1 MSTPPLPRCSET
13 AAAMFLAACQPRRRT
28 CAARLLPTLVLIAAF
43 WFSITARG
51 EDWNARVLAQVEA
64 MPRGGGYQV
73 NRLASERLSAAV
85 GVRSGAL
92 AVQPAQA
99 TPSFC
104 SGATYLVFLK
114 TVATAP
120 LSPAIL
126 DHLSVRGQPDGHGV
140 WGRWNANG
148 PGTARLF
155 RELGLGRNFDDF
167 AQARPGD
174 FMKIFWSPEVGRSE
188 RGHSVIYLGRETRGG
203 AETVRFWSSNI
214 PGGYGVKSVPR
225 ARIAYAIFSR
235 LEHPEALNRLSELPE
250 TCTYL
255 ARLGATRS
263 SRAEAKSMT
272 GI

>member
-1 MSTPPLPRCSET
+1 MSTPPVARCSAST
-13 AAAMFLAACQPRRRT
+13 AAMFLSTCQPRRRSF
-28 CAARLLPTLVLIAAF
+28 AVRILPTLAILAALL
-43 WFSITARG
+43 FSLTARG
-51 EDWNARVLAQVEA
+51 EDWNARVLAQIGA
-64 MPRGGGYQV
+64 MPQGGGYQA
-73 NRLASERLSAAV
+73 NRLAYDRLTAAID
-85 GVRSGAL
+85 VRRDTL
-92 AVQPAQA
+92 AIQPAQA

-104 SGATYLVFLK
+104 SEATYLVFLK

-120 LSPAIL
+120 LAPSVIDLLP
-126 DHLSVRGQPDGHGV
+126 VRGQPDGYGV

-167 AQARPGD
+167 SQARPGD
-174 FMKIFWSPEVGRSE
+174 FMKIFWSSEVGRRE
-188 RGHSVIYLGRETRGG
+188 HGHSVIFLGRETQGG
-203 AETVRFWSSNI
+203 VECVRFWSSNAS
-214 PGGYGVKSVPR
+214 GGYGIKSVPR
-225 ARIAYAIFSR
+225 TRIAYAIFSR